1 MSYDEDGEDDGAA
14 EDRRRLVDSLVERGY
29 IETDTVE
36 AAMRTVPREEFVPE
50 SARGRAY
57 QDSPLS
63 IGEGQTIS
71 APHMVAM
78 ITERLDLRA
87 GDKVLE
93 VGTGRGYHAAVVA
106 EVVGAENVYTV
117 EYQEKLAREAR
128 ENLPDGVTVVT
139 GDGSKGLPAHAP
151 YDRIYLTCAA
161 PDVPGFLDEQLRD
174 GGRAVLPVQRG
185 GVQHLTTVDKNEE
198 DGELVVDEG
207 EPVRFVRLVGDEG
220 F

>member
-1 MSYDEDGEDDGAA
+1 MSYDEDSEDDPT
-14 EDRRRLVDSLVERGY
+14 EDRRRLIDSLVERGY
-29 IETDTVE
+29 IESEAVE
-36 AAMRTVPREEFVPE
+36 EAMRAVPRERFVPDNF
-50 SARGRAY
+50 RGRAY
-57 QDSPLS
+57 EDAPLS

-78 ITERLDLRA
+78 ITELLDLSE
-87 GDKVLE
+87 GDKTLE
-93 VGTGRGYHAAVVA
+93 IGTGRGYHAAVVA
-106 EVVGAENVYTV
+106 EVVGADNVYTV
-117 EYQEKLAREAR
+117 EYHEKLASEAR

-161 PDVPGFLDEQLRD
+161 PGVPDFLDSQLRE
-174 GGRAVLPVQRG
+174 GGRAVLPVQKG
-185 GVQHLTTVDKNEE
+185 GVQHLTTVDKK
-198 DGELVVDEG
+198 DGELEIEEG

>member
-1 MSYDEDGEDDGAA
+1 MSYDGDDGTV
-14 EDRRRLVDSLVERGY
+14 EDRERLVDSLVERGY
-29 IETDTVE
+29 VETEAVE
-36 AAMRTVPREEFVPE
+36 DAMRSVPREHFVPE
-50 SARGRAY
+50 SAQERAY
-57 QDSPLS
+57 EDSPLS

-78 ITERLDLRA
+78 ITELLNLSE
-87 GDKVLE
+87 GDKTLE

-106 EVVGAENVYTV
+106 EIVGAENVYTV
-117 EYQEKLAREAR
+117 ERHQKLAQEAR

-151 YDRIYLTCAA
+151 YDRVYLTCAA
-161 PDVPGFLDEQLRD
+161 PDVPDFLDDQLRE
-174 GGRAVLPVQRG
+174 GGRAVLPVQKG
-185 GVQHLTTVDKNEE
+185 GVQHLTTVDKN
-198 DGELVVDEG
+198 DGELEVEEG

>member
-1 MSYDEDGEDDGAA
+1 MNEEDDPA

-29 IETDTVE
+29 VE
-36 AAMRTVPREEFVPE
+36 SEAVEEAMRAVPREEFVPE
-50 SARGRAY
+50 SAKGRAY
-57 QDSPLS
+57 EDAPLS

-78 ITERLDLRA
+78 ITERLNLSE
-87 GDKVLE
+87 GDETLE

-106 EVVGAENVYTV
+106 EVVGAGNVYTV
-117 EYQEKLAREAR
+117 EYHEKLARDAR

-151 YDRIYLTCAA
+151 YDRVYLTCAA
-161 PDVPGFLDEQLRD
+161 PGVPDFLDGQLRE
-174 GGRAVLPVQRG
+174 GGRAVLPVQTG
-185 GVQHLTTVDKNEE
+185 GVQHLTTVDRK
-198 DGELVVDEG
+198 DGELEVEEG

>member
-1 MSYDEDGEDDGAA
+1 MSHDEEDTA
-14 EDRRRLVDSLVERGY
+14 EDRNRLIGSLVERGY
-29 IETDTVE
+29 VETEGVE
-36 AAMRTVPREEFVPE
+36 RAMRSVPRERFVPE
-50 SARGRAY
+50 SAKGRAY
-57 QDSPLS
+57 EDSPLS

-78 ITERLDLRA
+78 ITELLDLSA
-87 GDKVLE
+87 GDKTLE
-93 VGTGRGYHAAVVA
+93 IGTGRGYHAAVVA
-106 EVVGAENVYTV
+106 EIVGAENVYTV
-117 EYQEKLAREAR
+117 ERHQKLAQEAR
-128 ENLPDGVTVVT
+128 ENLPDEVTIVT

-161 PDVPGFLDEQLRD
+161 PEVPDFLEEQLRE

-185 GVQHLTTVDKNEE
+185 SVQHLTTVEKK
-198 DGELVVDEG
+198 DGELVVEEG

>member
-1 MSYDEDGEDDGAA
+1 MSHDG
-14 EDRRRLVDSLVERGY
+14 DRERLVNSLVERGY
-29 IETDTVE
+29 VE
-36 AAMRTVPREEFVPE
+36 SEAVEKAMRAVPRENFVPE
-50 SARGRAY
+50 SAQGRAY
-57 QDSPLS
+57 EDSPLS

-78 ITERLDLRA
+78 ITERLNLRA
-87 GDKVLE
+87 GDKTLE

-106 EVVGAENVYTV
+106 EIVGAENVYTV
-117 EYQEKLAREAR
+117 ERHQKLAREAR

-151 YDRIYLTCAA
+151 YDRIYLTCAS
-161 PDVPGFLDEQLRD
+161 PDVPEFLEEQLRD
-174 GGRAVLPVQRG
+174 DGRAVLPVQRG
-185 GVQHLTTVDKNEE
+185 GVQNLTTVEKT